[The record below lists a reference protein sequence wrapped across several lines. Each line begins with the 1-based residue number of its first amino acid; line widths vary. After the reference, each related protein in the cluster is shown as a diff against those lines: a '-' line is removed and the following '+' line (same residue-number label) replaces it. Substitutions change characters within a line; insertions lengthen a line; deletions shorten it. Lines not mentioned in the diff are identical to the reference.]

1 MRRAAVLP
9 ALDLTGRPRSLTRS
23 FSSPPPSS
31 IGKGGSKIKEIQEAS
46 GARLNAS
53 EAMLPGSTE
62 RVLSVAGVADAVHIA
77 TFYIGTVLVEAAS
90 RGDVRG
96 GGEYRGGAPGGAGA
110 AGGDSYRP
118 GGAGGGAPAQQG
130 RFERAPQAVELK
142 PGMSTQNVWIPN
154 ELVGPSVSAPRLLV
168 PFLCRHALTPSAP
181 LACPAVIGKGGSKIN
196 EIRQASQTQVR
207 PSRTLP
213 LAWSLVGE
221 NAR

>member
-1 MRRAAVLP
+1 MTDICP
-9 ALDLTGRPRSLTRS
+9 SLVCR
-23 FSSPPPSS
+23 

-90 RGDVRG
+90 RSGGDNIRG
-96 GGEYRGGAPGGAGA
+96 GGEYRGGAAG

-118 GGAGGGAPAQQG
+118 GGGGAGGMAGGAGGQGG
-130 RFERAPQAVELK
+130 RFERQAQPVELK

-154 ELVGPSVSAPRLLV
+154 ELVGPSAHPLLELSV
-168 PFLCRHALTPSAP
+168 TSPES
-181 LACPAVIGKGGSKIN
+181 
-196 EIRQASQTQVR
+196 
-207 PSRTLP
+207 
-213 LAWSLVGE
+213 
-221 NAR
+221 